1 MVMKCPIC
9 NKERSIHS
17 LTIVNG
23 KVTCLCCHTG
33 MSEELESEFVKCG
46 DAIFEAADKI
56 WEKIYAVN

>member
-1 MVMKCPIC
+1 
-9 NKERSIHS
+9 
-17 LTIVNG
+17 
-23 KVTCLCCHTG
+23 